1 MMTAAALLIAA
12 DLFIAI
18 RAQDLQ
24 QVEDLLAGD
33 QTLASKED
41 ENGASPVSVAL
52 GLMRDK
58 ESFLP
63 RKDNRI
69 LDAILRRNPPLSPF
83 ELAAVGTAWQVR
95 SLIAV
100 DARYPHSY
108 ARNGWTPLHY
118 AAFADNAATAAA
130 LLDAGADVN
139 ARAKNRFDNTPL
151 QVALLTSSRSAA
163 RLLLERH
170 ADVSA
175 RQSEGITALHEA
187 AQSGDLAIIRM
198 LLAAGAD
205 PAAES
210 PKFGTPRDLA
220 RKAGHEDAAKL
231 LESARNSK

>member
-100 DARYPHSY
+100 DALKKFHDDPKWNDYVLFHEYFHGDNGAGLGASHQT
-108 ARNGWTPLHY
+108 GWT
-118 AAFADNAATAAA
+118 A
-130 LLDAGADVN
+130 LVAKLIDQAGRNPA
-139 ARAKNRFDNTPL
+139 
-151 QVALLTSSRSAA
+151 S
-163 RLLLERH
+163 
-170 ADVSA
+170 
-175 RQSEGITALHEA
+175 
-187 AQSGDLAIIRM
+187 
-198 LLAAGAD
+198 LAAEGRSL
-205 PAAES
+205 P
-210 PKFGTPRDLA
+210 TPV
-220 RKAGHEDAAKL
+220 
-231 LESARNSK
+231 